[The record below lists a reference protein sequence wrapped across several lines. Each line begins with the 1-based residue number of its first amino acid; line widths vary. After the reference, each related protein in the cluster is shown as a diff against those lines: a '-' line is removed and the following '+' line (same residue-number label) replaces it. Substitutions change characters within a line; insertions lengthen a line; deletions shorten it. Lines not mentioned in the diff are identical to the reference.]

1 MTKQTHFKTAKAMAE
16 GNKSLSYG
24 VVAVVRAG
32 FRRLGLYEFLDT
44 LRGGTPFSY
53 IIELLCIDHLN
64 GNSSMN
70 CCAKR
75 VDCEVLRDELCHGY
89 IISRKTME
97 RALPILTLYLEEI
110 LMHIWNGLNE
120 IYPDLNHD
128 VYVDG
133 SHLERYGKH
142 RGPYTEYGEGG
153 GTVQAQD
160 QFMLAQ
166 LRESGL
172 PIFIE
177 AYDGN
182 LNDPTQYDDFIPQ
195 LMRILKRGSMII
207 MDNGG
212 AAKHI
217 LDDIVDYGDDYLTR
231 VRMNQSDI
239 DRIHDESDTAE
250 YVTDDT
256 VCIRH
261 CFASSDK
268 TSYLFF
274 STALYAKGQSSA
286 ERKAKRMME
295 YLTDA
300 REFSKDPKPEK
311 LVSVKRNPYYE
322 VKNIKLEFEMTLDP
336 WLESSMEDAIGQIAG
351 DLCGRFKLQSS
362 KRLETRYA
370 LDLYRHRTNI
380 EHLILSIKR
389 IVNMKPL
396 RVWAEK
402 SPRGAMLM
410 GLIVQLMMSIVRYDL
425 EPEPVVKRVDGK
437 NVTMVHKPSMDTII
451 RELRQWTVVLIP
463 TDGFGVNRIYTNE
476 SDLTRR
482 ISSILEQY

>member
-24 VVAVVRAG
+24 IMAVVRAG

-53 IIELLCIDHLN
+53 VIELMCIDHLN

-70 CCAKR
+70 RCANN
-75 VDCEVLRDELCHGY
+75 VDCELLRDELCHGY
-89 IISRKTME
+89 KISRKTME
-97 RALPILTLYLEEI
+97 RSLPILTLYFEDI
-110 LMHIWNGLNE
+110 LMHIWNELNR

-128 VYVDG
+128 TYVDG
-133 SHLERYGKH
+133 SHLERYGKC
-142 RGPYTEYGEGG
+142 RGPYTGYGEGG

-177 AYDGN
+177 AYEGN
-182 LNDPTQYDDFIPQ
+182 LNDPTLYDDFIPQ

-212 AAKHI
+212 AVKHI

-231 VRMNQSDI
+231 VKMNQSDM
-239 DRIHDESDTAE
+239 DRIRDEGDNAE
-250 YVTDDT
+250 YVGDDT

-261 CFASSDK
+261 CFASSEK

-274 STALYAKGQSSA
+274 SYALYVKGLRSA
-286 ERKAKRMME
+286 EKKAKRMME

-311 LVSVKRNPYYE
+311 LVSVKKNPYYK
-322 VKNIKLEFEMTLDP
+322 VKSIKLDFEMTLDP
-336 WLESSMEDAIGQIAG
+336 WLESSMDDAMGQIAG
-351 DLCGRFKLQSS
+351 DLCGWFKLQSS
-362 KRLETRYA
+362 RRLESKDA
-370 LDLYRHRTNI
+370 LDLYRHRTDI
-380 EHLILSIKR
+380 EHLIKSIKS

-396 RVWAEK
+396 RVWADK

-410 GLIVQLMMSIVRYDL
+410 GLIAQLMISMVRYDL
-425 EPEPVVKRVDGK
+425 EPEPVIRWVDGRK
-437 NVTMVHKPSMDTII
+437 ATVMYKPSMDTII
-451 RELRQWTVVLIP
+451 KELRQWTVVLIP
-463 TDGFGVNRIYTNE
+463 SEGFGVSRIYTNE
-476 SDLTRR
+476 TDLTRR
-482 ISSILEQY
+482 ISSILEHY